1 MFIFFM
7 NFIQNLH
14 PMKNLLPA
22 LCILF
27 CLNAKAQNVP
37 NSDFETWIPGP
48 WFSYPQ
54 DWITNNTQMAVPI
67 TMDNDH
73 YSGNY
78 SMRVGANGIAT
89 CMFTTP
95 QVQQLNFFVKR
106 TIVSND
112 TVWIKVKAFKNGN
125 VIKQSAFEYNFP
137 ITETS
142 FFQGALMVDIGAV
155 STDSVEVQFIGGK
168 QTGTSMLVDNVYIN
182 FPVNVETLGE
192 QTHTLYPNPMI
203 ASTTLKFANPAHE
216 AHTLRISDINGK
228 LVKEIRDIAA
238 EEILI
243 DRGSL
248 PTGTYTYS
256 LYNGSSK
263 VLSGKLSVED

>member
-1 MFIFFM
+1 
-7 NFIQNLH
+7 
-14 PMKNLLPA
+14 MKNLLPV
-22 LCILF
+22 LCMLLF
-27 CLNAKAQNVP
+27 VNAKAQNVP

-54 DWITNNTQMAVPI
+54 HWITNNTQMAVPI
-67 TMDNDH
+67 TMDNDY

-89 CMFTTP
+89 CRFTTP

-112 TVWIKVKAFKNGN
+112 TVRIKVKAFKNGN

-142 FFQGALMVDIGAV
+142 FFQGALMVDIGPVA
-155 STDSVEVQFIGGK
+155 TDSVEVQFIGGK

-182 FPVNVETLGE
+182 FPVSVETLGE
-192 QTHTLYPNPMI
+192 QTHTLYPNPMT
-203 ASTTLKFANPAHE
+203 ASTTLKFMNPAHMV
-216 AHTLRISDINGK
+216 HILRISDINGK
-228 LVKEIRDIAA
+228 LVKEIRGITAQ
-238 EEILI
+238 EVQI
-243 DRGSL
+243 DRSDLAPGA
-248 PTGTYTYS
+248 YIYN